1 MPVTANAM
9 RTKLK
14 RAFVLPT
21 VLVLLAVAVFAS
33 GALVTVSLIEGRV
46 SVSQADSVTAYY
58 TAEAGARHALQKLNT
73 TSGLLTK
80 LAAGT
85 LGVSDNYTITNPTGS
100 GTEFNVEYISTSANN
115 AEILV
120 SAEFDT
126 GKYVAER
133 VLRLTVYYLSSS
145 TNPLTDVGFLA
156 GGAININNGSGAI
169 RIIGGDLFSNGSIA
183 LSSTT
188 LTLDGTEFI
197 RTPGTYTAN
206 GSTVTSGGIRAS
218 NYPPAPSSIGIGSYQ
233 FGNYAGNGQP
243 HCSWNQFA
251 GVGGTL
257 YCHPT
262 NFTNLIND
270 YFSRNPSSNTM
281 DINSTAVVLTGSG
294 AVSVPTGKTVEMGHF
309 VVRGNLTIQNPV
321 QCNRVRGVTTCT
333 QVASGTL
340 RVDERTVTTPNHS
353 GIFVEGSCSMTGGV
367 VVVYGVLYC
376 TGNASLTV
384 PSGSSLTVTGGVLS
398 TQAATLSN
406 AGTFQVTYDLT
417 AINTSGVPTTTNVG
431 VAVVTYWEEEY

>member
-1 MPVTANAM
+1 M
-9 RTKLK
+9 RNHLK

-21 VLVLLAVAVFAS
+21 VLVLLAVAVFAT

-58 TAEAGARHALQKLNT
+58 TAEAGARHALQRLNT
-73 TSGLLTK
+73 TPALLTK
-80 LAAGT
+80 LSAGT
-85 LGVSDNYTITNPTGS
+85 LGPSDSYTITTPTGA
-100 GTEFNVEYISTSANN
+100 GTEFTVDYTSTSANN

-120 SAEFDT
+120 SAELDT

-145 TNPLTDVGFLA
+145 TNPLTDVGLLA
-156 GGAININNGSGAI
+156 GGAINMNNGSGAI
-169 RIIGGDLFSNGSIA
+169 RIIGGDLFSNQSIA

-188 LTLDGTEFI
+188 LTLDSTEFI
-197 RTPGTYTAN
+197 RTVGTYTAN

-218 NYPPAPSSIGIGSYQ
+218 NYPPAPTAIGIGSYQ
-233 FGNYAGNGQP
+233 FGNYSGNGQP

-251 GVGGTL
+251 GVSGVL
-257 YCHPT
+257 YCHPN
-262 NFTNLIND
+262 NFTSLIND
-270 YFSRNPSSNTM
+270 FFSRNPSSTTM
-281 DINSTAVVLTGSG
+281 DFNATTVVLTGSG
-294 AVSVPTGKTVEMGHF
+294 VVSVPTGRTVEMGHL
-309 VVRGNLTIQNPV
+309 VVRGNLTIENPV
-321 QCNRVRGVTTCT
+321 QCSRVRGRTTCA
-333 QVASGTL
+333 QVPSGTL
-340 RVDERTVTTPNHS
+340 RVDERTVPTPNHS

-376 TGNASLTV
+376 TGNTNLSV

-406 AGTFQVTYDLT
+406 AGTLQVTYDLT

>member
-1 MPVTANAM
+1 M
-9 RTKLK
+9 RTHLK

-21 VLVLLAVAVFAS
+21 VLVLLAVAVFAT

-85 LGVSDNYTITNPTGS
+85 LGPSDAYTITNPTGS
-100 GTEFNVEYISTSANN
+100 GTSFAVTYTSTSANN
-115 AEILV
+115 AQILV
-120 SAEFDT
+120 SAEYDT

-156 GGAININNGSGAI
+156 GGAININNGAGAI
-169 RIIGGDLFSNGSIA
+169 RIIGGDLFSNSSIS

-197 RTPGTYTAN
+197 RTVGNYVAN
-206 GSTVTSGGIRAS
+206 GSTVTSAGIRAS

-233 FGNYAGNGQP
+233 FGNYSGNGQP
-243 HCSWNQFA
+243 HCSWNQFS
-251 GVGGTL
+251 GVSGTL
-257 YCHPT
+257 YCHPN
-262 NFTNLIND
+262 NFTSLIND
-270 YFSRNPSSNTM
+270 YFSRNPSATTM

-294 AVSVPTGKTVEMGHF
+294 TVSIPTGKTVEMGHM
-309 VVRGNLTIQNPV
+309 VVRGNLTIENPV
-321 QCNRVRGVTTCT
+321 QCSRVRGVTTCN

-340 RVDERTVTTPNHS
+340 RVDERTVTTSNHS